1 MMPPISG
8 FFGIECLANSPIFH
22 AAPDR
27 IAGNNISV
35 HTPPIQTISIDDS
48 LLTATSDDG
57 DSDLVALKNDH
68 RIENLRARQRAYVD
82 ATFEASPIARV
93 IRRDWNILSAKLYI
107 NALSHSYRRQIEA
120 DMTEF
125 ATQVHE
131 TATDVRLMPF
141 GHLERSWLRPRRMKI
156 QVVHPITG
164 MWLRSMRTLDEI
176 YAILICAEKTGLISA
191 RKRQAIMLPC
201 HLSYLAFKCTAMKIQ
216 LKTSDE
222 LLTAEN
228 L

>member
-1 MMPPISG
+1 MH
-8 FFGIECLANSPIFH
+8 IFH
-22 AAPDR
+22 AARDR
-27 IAGNNISV
+27 ITENNVSV
-35 HTPPIQTISIDDS
+35 HTPPIQTLSIDDC
-48 LLTATSDDG
+48 LLNAASDDG

-68 RIENLRARQRAYVD
+68 RIKALRARQRAYVD
-82 ATFEASPIARV
+82 TTFEASPVARV
-93 IRRDWNILSAKLYI
+93 IRRDWNILSVKLYI
-107 NALSHSYRRQIEA
+107 NALSPAYKDRIAA
-120 DMTEF
+120 DMTEM
-125 ATQVHE
+125 AKQVHE
-131 TATDVRLMPF
+131 TAEDVRAMPF
-141 GHLERSWLRPRRMKI
+141 GHLERSWLRPRRMNLE
-156 QVVHPITG
+156 VVHPITA
-164 MWLRSMRTLDEI
+164 MWWRSMLTLDEI

>member
-1 MMPPISG
+1 
-8 FFGIECLANSPIFH
+8 
-22 AAPDR
+22 
-27 IAGNNISV
+27 V
-35 HTPPIQTISIDDS
+35 HTPPIQTLSIDDC
-48 LLTATSDDG
+48 LLNAASDDG
-57 DSDLVALKNDH
+57 DSDLVDLKNDH
-68 RIENLRARQRAYVD
+68 RIEHLRARQRAYVD
-82 ATFEASPIARV
+82 VTFEASPIARV
-93 IRRDWNILSAKLYI
+93 MRRDWNILSVKLYI
-107 NALSHSYRRQIEA
+107 NALSPAYRERIEA
-120 DMTEF
+120 DMTEM

-131 TATDVRLMPF
+131 TATDVRVMPF
-141 GHLERSWLRPRRMKI
+141 GHLERSWLRPRRMNL
-156 QVVHPITG
+156 QVVHPVTAA
-164 MWLRSMRTLDEI
+164 WLRSMRTLDEI